1 MNGRMAFAAFA
12 AVVLSACSRT
22 TARLSPEQEKL
33 FAAEGVV
40 RKADDVVFRYTSDP
54 GRRSERWE
62 NRRASIV
69 VTHSSLLIHKNEK
82 VGLWVTP
89 RTQKPVAVERT
100 GDRIRIRSGSGRSEE
115 IWSFEPES
123 DAPGWTADIRAVTN
137 PPAPPDTVSKPAI
150 SVRKAAKKR
159 RRS

>member
-1 MNGRMAFAAFA
+1 MTRRIASAAFA
-12 AVVLSACSRT
+12 ALVLSACSGT

-40 RKADDVVFRYTSDP
+40 RKADDVVFRYTRDP

-89 RTQKPVAVERT
+89 RTQKAVEVERT

-123 DAPGWTADIRAVTN
+123 DAPGWATDIRAVTN
-137 PPAPPDTVSKPAI
+137 PPALSDTVRKPAAA
-150 SVRKAAKKR
+150 VRKQVKKR
-159 RRS
+159 RRP

>member
-89 RTQKPVAVERT
+89 LTQKAVSVERT

-137 PPAPPDTVSKPAI
+137 PPAPPDTVSKPATT
-150 SVRKAAKKR
+150 VRKAAKKR

>member
-1 MNGRMAFAAFA
+1 MTRRIAFAAFA
-12 AVVLSACSRT
+12 ALVLSACSGT

-40 RKADDVVFRYTSDP
+40 RKADDVVFRYTRDP

-89 RTQKPVAVERT
+89 RTQKAVEVERT

-123 DAPGWTADIRAVTN
+123 DAPGWAADIRAVTN
-137 PPAPPDTVSKPAI
+137 PPALSDTVRKPAAA
-150 SVRKAAKKR
+150 VRKQVKKR
-159 RRS
+159 RRP